1 MWHSTQISKW
11 NNAFKVC
18 DRKPV
23 FREQW
28 GFTGCSSYG
37 PLGEISHRRWWRKM
51 GRCSLG
57 EVTSKGSK
65 GEERHE
71 GLGVRL
77 CEGSKV
83 TLLGS
88 YQVSHHTFVGAARR
102 QETSGP
108 ATEVFVTIAH
118 WAVWVPF
125 PNPPPPPSL
134 PGWHGRVRSDSAGG
148 LHHSWGTLS
157 LRILDFLEDDIVLII
172 LPSAWEGSTLSVF
185 QSFVHYPTSLKR

>member
-83 TLLGS
+83 LPSLEATKLATTLLWVLPEDRRPLDQRQRS
-88 YQVSHHTFVGAARR
+88 LLLLHTE
-102 QETSGP
+102 QCECPSPT
-108 ATEVFVTIAH
+108 
-118 WAVWVPF
+118 
-125 PNPPPPPSL
+125 PPPPVL
-134 PGWHGRVRSDSAGG
+134 TGVTWKGQEWFCGG
-148 LHHSWGTLS
+148 FAS
-157 LRILDFLEDDIVLII
+157 
-172 LPSAWEGSTLSVF
+172 
-185 QSFVHYPTSLKR
+185 